1 MITLIYFII
10 KTCNLQNSSIYLN
23 YYGRPSKEF
32 NEIHLKSCSIWQ
44 FLLPLI
50 SNSVPPSIHIKALIV
65 FYFFFKKNFHTLLF
79 FRGFPCLLT
88 DVYTQ
93 LISTFNWKANVVVTH
108 HHPLRTSVFFKKKKK
123 RLFYFFAVN
132 AITWALLTNVQG
144 VLHIQPMSPQLI
156 YCVEVG
162 QTSIHVLRLQNV
174 KIDLYQLVLKLKSYK
189 SPCW

>member
-32 NEIHLKSCSIWQ
+32 NEIHIKSCSIWQ

-65 FYFFFKKNFHTLLF
+65 FYFFLKKNFHTLFF

-108 HHPLRTSVFFKKKKK
+108 HPPLRTSVFFKKKKNK
-123 RLFYFFAVN
+123 KGFF
-132 AITWALLTNVQG
+132 IFLLLML
-144 VLHIQPMSPQLI
+144 LH
-156 YCVEVG
+156 G
-162 QTSIHVLRLQNV
+162 
-174 KIDLYQLVLKLKSYK
+174 
-189 SPCW
+189 PCWVKCLRCSQHSAHVSSAKILCWGWSNFNPCA